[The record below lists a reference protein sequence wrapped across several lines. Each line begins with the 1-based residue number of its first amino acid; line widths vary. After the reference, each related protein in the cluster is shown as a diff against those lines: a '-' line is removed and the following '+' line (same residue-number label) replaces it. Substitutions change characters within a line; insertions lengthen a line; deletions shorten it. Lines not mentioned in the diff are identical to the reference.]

1 MDLERIEIE
10 LRPRGPWEAADLGCL
25 LVRRWPAALYGGWL
39 VTAVPVFALVTV
51 LLRAQPGW
59 VLVVVWWFKPLYER
73 LPMWLLSQ
81 RIFGDRPT
89 LRDARSNGRALLA
102 DLPAMLTYRR
112 LAPARSF
119 DAPVAVLEGLS
130 GRKRSARVALLHR
143 TAGSQAFWLTVI
155 GVHVESFIVLGVV
168 VLAFMLVPNDV
179 ELDWTALL
187 NVIEQDRFAWI
198 TNLLYLGAFA
208 LVGPVYAA
216 AGFTLYLNRRI
227 ELEGWDIELKFRR
240 LTARL
245 GRSAA
250 GLLLLVP
257 LCLVIAPRPV
267 DAAVDTSATDESRS
281 IIDSVLADPQFNE
294 VHTVSVPEFL
304 KRMFEPSQPTKPTQ
318 PPEIGWLGPFVK
330 IVAAIG
336 EVLLWVVVAVVA
348 GVLLY
353 RLWRAPWFR
362 EADPERDLPRRIVA
376 SAGVDVDIPA
386 DVVGAA
392 NDAWVAGQPRR
403 ALALLYRGALA
414 ALLTHHGCRFRE
426 GDTEGDCLRRARGV
440 VAEPVLAGLVRLTET
455 WQRLAYAHRRPDDEE
470 FAQLCA
476 AWSVFQ
482 PGRNR

>member
-1 MDLERIEIE
+1 MDLERVEIE

-25 LVRRWPAALYGGWL
+25 LVRRWPATLYGGWL
-39 VTAVPVFALVTV
+39 ATAVPVLVLITV
-51 LLRAQPGW
+51 LLRAEPGW
-59 VLVVVWWFKPLYER
+59 VLFFVWWFKPLYER

-89 LRDARSNGRALLA
+89 LRDARSNWRAIVA

-130 GRKRSARVALLHR
+130 GRRRSARVALLHR
-143 TAGSQAFWLTVI
+143 TVGSQGFWLTVI
-155 GVHVESFIVLGVV
+155 GVHVESFFCIGVV

-179 ELDWTALL
+179 ELDWATLL
-187 NVIEQDRFAWI
+187 KAIEEDRFAWI
-198 TNLLYLGAFA
+198 TNLIYLCAFG
-208 LVGPVYAA
+208 LVGPFYAA

-245 GRSAA
+245 GRGAA
-250 GLLLLVP
+250 ALLILLP
-257 LCLVIAPRPV
+257 LWIVIGPRPV

-294 VHTVSVPEFL
+294 AHGVSVPEFL
-304 KRMFEPSQPTKPTQ
+304 KGMFEPSKPTSRTR
-318 PPEIGWLGPFVK
+318 PREIGWLGPFVK
-330 IVAAIG
+330 IVAVIG
-336 EVLLWVVVAVVA
+336 EVLLWVVVAIAA

-362 EADPERDLPRRIVA
+362 DDDPEREPLRRIVG
-376 SAGVDVDIPA
+376 SAGADVDVPA

-392 NDAWVAGQPRR
+392 NDAWLSGEPRR
-403 ALALLYRGALA
+403 AVALLYRGALA

-426 GDTEGDCLRRARGV
+426 GDTEGDCLRQARGV
-440 VAEPVLAGLVRLTET
+440 VAEPVLAGLVRLTGV
-455 WQRLAYAHRRPDDEE
+455 WQRLAYAHRRPDDAE

-476 AWSVFQ
+476 TWDLFQ
-482 PGRNR
+482 SGRDR